1 MSGSGISWAICKSA
15 PRSRQIT
22 TPAPNHSVFTGRMP
36 FLPPNQQRQSTEGNN
51 SHQKGAGYQMWG
63 IGSVIRGSGSQT
75 RGTGSE
81 IRRDPPRPISLV
93 RWKSCDIRVG
103 IITATWTWVCPCRL
117 PRRLSSYRL
126 IAVETCLLLL
136 LLLIMPSVLW
146 RCWLGGWKGIR
157 PVKNWAAGCWRG
169 YLSGARCRLAYGP
182 ADATATH
189 CLLLQ

>member
-1 MSGSGISWAICKSA
+1 
-15 PRSRQIT
+15 
-22 TPAPNHSVFTGRMP
+22 MP

-51 SHQKGAGYQMWG
+51 SHQKSAGYQMWG

-75 RGTGSE
+75 RGAGSE
-81 IRRDPPRPISLV
+81 IRRDPPHAQFPWCAES
-93 RWKSCDIRVG
+93 WKSRDIRVG
-103 IITATWTWVCPCRL
+103 IVTATWTWVCPCRL

-136 LLLIMPSVLW
+136 SLLIVPSVLW

-157 PVKNWAAGCWRG
+157 PVKNWVAGTGCCRG
-169 YLSGARCRLAYGP
+169 CLSGGRCRLAYGP